1 MWFYTRHEALIFFLK
16 NRKRANLLQ
25 HVKKVNE
32 ALLSLDVEVDF
43 YVNFLYN
50 FKLFLKRGRGGG
62 GGVSPLSFFFLNR
75 KSPTFLQ
82 IYVQQIYRSLF
93 RCKYTYTYNAHK

>member
-62 GGVSPLSFFFLNR
+62 GGGQSSIFFFF
-75 KSPTFLQ
+75 KSKIPHISTNLRAAN
-82 IYVQQIYRSLF
+82 I
-93 RCKYTYTYNAHK
+93 